1 MVEMMRV
8 FVIGSG
14 GREHALCW
22 KLKQSPEVQEL
33 YAAPGNGGMAG
44 IATCVPISL
53 ENIQELAEFAQ
64 SLQMDLTVVGPE
76 LPLTLGIVDE
86 FIKRGLPI
94 FGPKAVA
101 AELEGSKIFA
111 KQFMLRHQIP
121 TPGAD
126 FCESEDE
133 LASAVKRRT
142 FPFVLKADG
151 LAAGKGVLIIQN
163 RDDLD
168 AALRMFFRDK
178 RFGRAGTKVLVEDF
192 LQGEEVSFMVLA
204 DGTRALP
211 LASAKDYKRAGDGDS
226 GPNTGGM
233 GSHSPAVVLNK
244 EDSQRIHTEIIQPT
258 LAGMAEEGR
267 EYRGVLYAG
276 LMLTADG
283 PKVLEYNCRFGD
295 PETQAILPRLDM
307 DLLPLLLQSARGK
320 FAVSKLEWKKEAVAC
335 VVLAAR
341 GYPDDYARGFGIE
354 GLEEASQIEGVMV
367 FHAGTALKDGTVVT
381 SGGRV
386 LGVCGKGATLAQA
399 ISRAYVGAREIRYEN
414 KYHRTDIGQTV
425 LKRMH
430 HA

>member
-1 MVEMMRV
+1 MRV

-22 KLKQSPEVQEL
+22 KLKQSPDVQEIF
-33 YAAPGNGGMAG
+33 AAPGNGGIAEV
-44 IATCVPISL
+44 ATCVPISQ

-111 KQFMLRHQIP
+111 KQFMLRHHIP
-121 TPGAD
+121 TPAAD
-126 FCESEDE
+126 ICESETE
-133 LASAVKRRT
+133 LLTATQRRK
-142 FPFVLKADG
+142 FPYVLKADG
-151 LAAGKGVLIIQN
+151 LAAGKGVLIIQGRN
-163 RDDLD
+163 DLD

-211 LASAKDYKRAGDGDS
+211 LASAKDYKRVGDGDS

-244 EDSQRIHTEIIQPT
+244 GESQRVLTEIIQPT
-258 LAGMAEEGR
+258 LTALAEEGR

-320 FAVSKLEWKKEAVAC
+320 FSVSKLEWKKEAVAC
-335 VVLAAR
+335 VVLAAQ
-341 GYPDDYARGFGIE
+341 GYPDDYAKGLEIK
-354 GLEEASQIEGVMV
+354 GLEEASRIEGVIV
-367 FHAGTALKDGTVVT
+367 FHAGTSRKEGAVFT

-399 ISRAYVGAREIRYEN
+399 VSRAYGGAREIRYEN
-414 KYHRTDIGQTV
+414 KYHRTDIGQLV